1 MEEGCRWGSLGN
13 CLEESWL
20 PLLANSLST
29 RDEEWGVRIQCLLVS
44 VAWVITGLQ
53 DAEKPVGGFF
63 NKSTKVLK
71 LTVFKRLMPV
81 SKQHPLIL
89 ESQPL
94 GLIGSLSF
102 HFS

>member
-1 MEEGCRWGSLGN
+1 MGF
-13 CLEESWL
+13 SWEL
-20 PLLANSLST
+20 FGGELAATVGKRVCLST
-29 RDEEWGVRIQCLLVS
+29 RNEEWGVRIQCLLVS

-53 DAEKPVGGFF
+53 DAEKLVGGFF
-63 NKSTKVLK
+63 NKSAKVLK